1 MQKRIATLL
10 VTTLV
15 LLAACSGGTPSDQA
29 LPTLAQLPTGLP
41 SATAVPAT
49 ISAAASPV
57 STDVPTDIPASSA
70 TDDTQAEATDAP
82 VEPTATLLPVPD
94 GSEPSIFPTLVVGQ
108 DFTLQGQMTVID
120 DTHAKLTDSNGSTA
134 IVLID
139 PIAGQT
145 GANQVV
151 QIEGTVETEGDQI
164 VLRMNTITIVSE
176 ATPEVTPG

>member
-1 MQKRIATLL
+1 MQKRIVSLL
-10 VTTLV
+10 LTTLV

-41 SATAVPAT
+41 SATAVSAT
-49 ISAAASPV
+49 VTAVASPV
-57 STDVPTDIPASSA
+57 VTDVPTDIPASSA
-70 TDDTQAEATDAP
+70 TDTQTDATDAP

-94 GSEPSIFPTLVVGQ
+94 GSEPSIFPTLVVGE
-108 DFTLQGQMTVID
+108 DTTLQGQMTVID
-120 DTHAKLTDSNGSTA
+120 DTHAKLTDSNGNTA
-134 IVLID
+134 IVLVD
-139 PIAGQT
+139 PIAAQT

-151 QIEGTVETEGDQI
+151 QIHGTVETEGDHM